1 MTASLM
7 MQKHLIGK
15 VAEGGRRFLAE
26 KLPDNSVVFET
37 PDGFIFRLSG
47 AFELHSL
54 ALENKLKGREEELT
68 EDIINATCTFGYFK
82 EVSESPR
89 SLSSPGHATVARLL
103 ARVLGVGGA
112 AAEQRCRPQQARD
125 RQQGWIPNNSDL
137 GGGWRGIIG
146 DSKRAIKAR
155 CKAGQ
160 RWAELCV

>member
-1 MTASLM
+1 M

-68 EDIINATCTFGYFK
+68 EEIINATCTINEYNGSFK

-89 SLSSPGHATVARLL
+89 SLSSPGNATVPRLQL
-103 ARVLGVGGA
+103 RVLGVGAA
-112 AAEQRCRPQQARD
+112 AAEQRRRSQPARD
-125 RQQGWIPNNSDL
+125 IEQHWIFVVPALL
-137 GGGWRGIIG
+137 GCSVRI
-146 DSKRAIKAR
+146 
-155 CKAGQ
+155 
-160 RWAELCV
+160 V